1 MAEVQW
7 IKIVTDIFD
16 NRKIKQI
23 EHMPEADAI
32 LVIWFKLLCL
42 AGNINESGLLL
53 ITKDIPYTEEMLANE
68 FKRPLNT
75 VRLALATFQRFG
87 MIEIVDDVMGV
98 SNWEKYQNEDKLKE
112 LREQNKER
120 QARFRAK
127 KKALALPKPDE
138 NSNNVSVTL
147 PVTLGNA
154 IETELETETE
164 KEIDLDKDINK
175 LTNKQEEL
183 PKNLDESQMERVNFV
198 RSLFD
203 SWSITDQK
211 IYFLSSLVRNK
222 VVEFGMS
229 ELQMDLKMYDN
240 LQKLTE
246 QAKADEVRYIYAW
259 MQKVIPVYEGW
270 E

>member
-75 VRLALATFQRFG
+75 VRLALSTFQRFG

-112 LREQNKER
+112 LREKNKER

-127 KKALALPKPDE
+127 KKSLALPKPDE

-154 IETELETETE
+154 IETEQETE
-164 KEIDLDKDINK
+164 KEKELDKNNNK

-183 PKNLDESQMERVNFV
+183 PKNLDDYQIERVNFV

-203 SWSITDQK
+203 GWSITDQK

-222 VVEFGMS
+222 VVELGMS

>member
-23 EHMPEADAI
+23 EYMPEADSI

-87 MIEIVDDVMGV
+87 MIEIVDDVLGV
-98 SNWEKYQNEDKLKE
+98 SNWEKYQNEDKLIQI
-112 LREQNKER
+112 REQNRLRK
-120 QARFRAK
+120 QKQRAK
-127 KKALALPKPDE
+127 LKALPMPESRDGHVTVTP
-138 NSNNVSVTL
+138 NVT
-147 PVTLGNA
+147 PGHATEQ
-154 IETELETETE
+154 ETETETE

-175 LTNKQEEL
+175 QTNKQEEL
-183 PKNLDESQMERVNFV
+183 PKNLDEFQMERVNFV

-203 SWSITDQK
+203 SWSITDQR

>member
-154 IETELETETE
+154 IETEQETETE
-164 KEIDLDKDINK
+164 KEKELDKDNNK
-175 LTNKQEEL
+175 LTNKQEVL
-183 PKNLDESQMERVNFV
+183 QKNLDEYQMERVNFV

-203 SWSITDQK
+203 GWSITDQK

-222 VVEFGMS
+222 VVKIGMS
-229 ELQMDLKMYDN
+229 EMEMDISMYDN
-240 LQKLTE
+240 LQKLTD
-246 QAKADEVRYIYAW
+246 QARADEVRYIYAW